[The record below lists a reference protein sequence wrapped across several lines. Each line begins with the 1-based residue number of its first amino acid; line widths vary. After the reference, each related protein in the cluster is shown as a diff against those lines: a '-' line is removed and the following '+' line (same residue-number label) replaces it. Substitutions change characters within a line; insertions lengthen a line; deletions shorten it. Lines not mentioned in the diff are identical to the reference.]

1 MASHYDV
8 LGVSK
13 NATDKEIRQAYRRLA
28 RKHHPDL
35 NAGDKDAEAKFKR
48 INEAYEVLS
57 DSETRTKYNRYGD
70 RWKQADQLQ
79 SQSRGGRGSP
89 FEWTYRHEG
98 RGGGFGADLFG
109 GFDDLLGQFGGRSAP
124 RRIEAPLAV
133 TLEEAL
139 SGTKRPVT
147 VPSREGARDIE
158 VTIPPGVDTGSVIHV
173 SLDKGNDLFINVTVS
188 PHARFKREGSDL
200 YVEVQVPFVD
210 AVLGSD
216 TEIRTL
222 KGRVRLKVPPESQN
236 GQKIRLAGQGMP
248 KVSGNKSRGDL
259 FVILR
264 PTLPKNLKDEERE
277 LFEKFR
283 ALQS

>member
-13 NATDKEIRQAYRRLA
+13 SATDKEIRQAYRRLA

-57 DSETRTKYNRYGD
+57 DAATRTKYNRYGD

-79 SQSRGGRGSP
+79 GQSRRGRGSP
-89 FEWTYRHEG
+89 FEWKFRREG
-98 RGGGFGADLFG
+98 RGGHFGADPFG
-109 GFDDLLGQFGGRSAP
+109 GFEDLLGQFGGASTP
-124 RRIEAPLAV
+124 RRIEAPLTV

-139 SGTKRPVT
+139 SGTKRRVT
-147 VPSREGARDIE
+147 VPSQEGDRHIE
-158 VTIPPGVDTGSVIHV
+158 VTIPTGVDTGSVVHV
-173 SLDKGNDLFINVTVS
+173 SIDKGNDLFINVTVS

-200 YVEVQVPFVD
+200 YMEVQVPFVD
-210 AVLGSD
+210 AVLGSH

-222 KGRVRLKVPPESQN
+222 KGKVRLKVPPESQN
-236 GQKIRLAGQGMP
+236 GQRIRLAGQGMP
-248 KVSGNKSRGDL
+248 KASGNQCRGDL

-264 PTLPKNLKDEERE
+264 PTLPKNLNDEERD
-277 LFEKFR
+277 LLEKFR
-283 ALQS
+283 ALRS